1 MVLQVKRPPPK
12 TRNLMSYNNTVK
24 NLLPSVA
31 IELKDI
37 IIGATYLPH
46 KEIAGFSK
54 TLYINTDIAI
64 SCNTIK
70 DKLYSEHQ

>member
-1 MVLQVKRPPPK
+1 
-12 TRNLMSYNNTVK
+12 MSYNNTVK

-46 KEIAGFSK
+46 RVIAGFSK
-54 TLYINTDIAI
+54 TLFINTGTAMP
-64 SCNTIK
+64 CNTIE
-70 DKLYSEHQ
+70 DKLYSGPQ

>member
-1 MVLQVKRPPPK
+1 
-12 TRNLMSYNNTVK
+12 MSYNNAVK

-31 IELKDI
+31 VELKDI

-46 KEIAGFSK
+46 KVIAGFSK
-54 TLYINTDIAI
+54 TLYINTGIVI

-70 DKLYSEHQ
+70 DKLYSGYQ

>member
-1 MVLQVKRPPPK
+1 
-12 TRNLMSYNNTVK
+12 MSYNNTVK

-46 KEIAGFSK
+46 KVIAGFSK
-54 TLYINTDIAI
+54 TLYINTGIDMP
-64 SCNTIK
+64 CNTIK
-70 DKLYSEHQ
+70 DKLYGDHQ